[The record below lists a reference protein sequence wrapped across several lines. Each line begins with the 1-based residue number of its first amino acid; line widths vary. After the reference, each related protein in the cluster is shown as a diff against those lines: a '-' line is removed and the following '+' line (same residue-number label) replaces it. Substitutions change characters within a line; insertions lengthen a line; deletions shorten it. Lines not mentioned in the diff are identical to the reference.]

1 MTGIFTLHHSLLQN
15 CYSLNGSA
23 KDNKMPV
30 LSALKTSNQESIE
43 ETQKHAIAK
52 AKLEAARTERLE
64 ILGPHWELLERLKS
78 LLPADS
84 PDRRQLDVLYY
95 LINITPVEQA
105 KSAALRA
112 RWEIRRRPV
121 VEAEMAATAAA

>member
-1 MTGIFTLHHSLLQN
+1 
-15 CYSLNGSA
+15 
-23 KDNKMPV
+23 MPI
-30 LSALKTSNQESIE
+30 LSALKTSNHESIE
-43 ETQKHAIAK
+43 ETQRHAIAK

>member
-1 MTGIFTLHHSLLQN
+1 MTGIFTLHHSLLQH

-30 LSALKTSNQESIE
+30 LLALKTSNQESIE
-43 ETQKHAIAK
+43 ETQRLEIAK

-84 PDRRQLDVLYY
+84 PDRRQLEVLYY

-112 RWEIRRRPV
+112 RWEICRKPV
-121 VEAEMAATAAA
+121 VVAEMAATAAA